1 MQARRKNER
10 KKERSCRERE
20 RERDEEGYVC
30 VPAGAA
36 ADPWRAADYC
46 LSCCC

>member
-1 MQARRKNER
+1 MQARRKKER
-10 KKERSCRERE
+10 KKSCRERE
-20 RERDEEGYVC
+20 RDEDGYVC